1 MTKTVKGIILI
12 YSCTLFKAGW
22 LILDSGNGENKGG
35 TWILFS
41 CQLYKE
47 K

>member
-22 LILDSGNGENKGG
+22 LILDFGNGENKGG
-35 TWILFS
+35 T
-41 CQLYKE
+41 
-47 K
+47 